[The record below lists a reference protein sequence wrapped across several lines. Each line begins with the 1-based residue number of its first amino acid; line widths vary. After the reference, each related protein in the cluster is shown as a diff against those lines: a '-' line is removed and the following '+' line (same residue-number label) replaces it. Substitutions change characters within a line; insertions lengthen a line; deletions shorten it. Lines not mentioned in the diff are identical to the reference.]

1 MFIFINRRRYIRIID
16 INNNRIFLY
25 ILYTYSKFIYFINK
39 IKSIKYL
46 FIYNR

>member
-1 MFIFINRRRYIRIID
+1 MLKFINRRRYIRIIN

-25 ILYTYSKFIYFINK
+25 ILYTYSKLTYLLNK